1 MTPRPRPPAAF
12 WQAVAVGAALC
23 AAVTLALHPNAQFVA
38 AGVIA
43 VAAAG
48 AAQWEALV
56 RRQGRSS
63 DIGGLITAVFA
74 VDFFL
79 VCLLGL
85 AARGWLG

>member
-1 MTPRPRPPAAF
+1 MTPRPWPPAPF
-12 WQAVAVGAALC
+12 WQAVAITAALC
-23 AAVTLALHPNAQFVA
+23 GVVTLATHLNAQFVA

-43 VAAAG
+43 IAAAG
-48 AAQWEALV
+48 AAQREALV

-79 VCLLGL
+79 ACLLGL